1 MNVDFLDYYVY
12 MKRIIR
18 RYANR
23 RLYDT
28 LEKRIITLSELAN
41 LVASG
46 TEIQV
51 IDHGS
56 GEDITELTLAKVFL
70 LNTKKR
76 RRALLL
82 PIFLLE
88 VMKGG
93 GHSFIDFLKASLSVS
108 GGTFLLIE
116 KKTRQF
122 LKKMVDI
129 GKLSKSEEEK
139 LREVLDGKADVEDTE
154 LRGLLYRV
162 LKEAWSELGVP
173 SKEDLKELR
182 EEIADLK
189 LRLSHIEKTLEKL
202 SLKGS

>member
-1 MNVDFLDYYVY
+1 
-12 MKRIIR
+12 MKRVIR

-28 LEKRIITLSELAN
+28 LEKRVITLSELAN
-41 LVASG
+41 LVEDGA
-46 TEIQV
+46 EIQV

-76 RRALLL
+76 RKALFL

-88 VMKGG
+88 MMKER
-93 GHSFIDFLKASLSVS
+93 GHTFLDLLKSSLSIG

-116 KKTRQF
+116 RKTREF

-129 GKLSKSEEEK
+129 GKLSQSEEK
-139 LREVLDGKADVEDTE
+139 KIREILDGEVEAEDTE
-154 LRGLLYRV
+154 LKELLYRV
-162 LKEAWSELGVP
+162 LKEAWAELGVP
-173 SKEDLKELR
+173 SKEDIDELR
-182 EEIADLK
+182 VELSDLNTRLNRIEELLEEI
-189 LRLSHIEKTLEKL
+189 
-202 SLKGS
+202 LKGS